1 MGLTEQ
7 LVGLLQ
13 GPQNSSRSHVINLF
27 KTFVMDYPPAIN
39 DCQRPEFDLERL
51 LSSIITSSMEDD
63 PDAHEVTL
71 QSFVTEMHNCV
82 KSQLSAAYTTWSNI
96 LMSFAVLLCLIN
108 DFYERLRFYRPKS
121 RQRPLGYF
129 LLQIHTENA
138 VIQRRN

>member
-7 LVGLLQ
+7 LVGLLR
-13 GPQNSSRSHVINLF
+13 GPQNSSRAHVINLF

-39 DCQRPEFDLERL
+39 ECQRPEFDLERL

-108 DFYERLRFYRPKS
+108 KII
-121 RQRPLGYF
+121 
-129 LLQIHTENA
+129 LLSFTNSY
-138 VIQRRN
+138 

>member
-7 LVGLLQ
+7 LVGLLR
-13 GPQNSSRSHVINLF
+13 GPQNSSRAHVINLF
-27 KTFVMDYPPAIN
+27 KTFVVDYPPAIN
-39 DCQRPEFDLERL
+39 ECQRPEFDLERL

-108 DFYERLRFYRPKS
+108 KIIFTRDLGFIDLRADKDHLGTFFYKFILRM
-121 RQRPLGYF
+121 Q
-129 LLQIHTENA
+129 
-138 VIQRRN
+138 